1 MMFNKLVKTL
11 CGGDC
16 VGIVRRSFVRAALK
30 ALWSSLKALWSC
42 LTSCTVITVSEG
54 SAGNAKVPPCG
65 FLQDILQI
73 LQLPKHAGKCQLHC
87 KLNPRTAA
95 PWFCLM

>member
-1 MMFNKLVKTL
+1 MFNKLVKTL

-30 ALWSSLKALWSC
+30 ALWSCS
-42 LTSCTVITVSEG
+42 TSCTVITVSED
-54 SAGNAKVPPCG
+54 SAGNAKVAPCG
-65 FLQDILQI
+65 FLQDVLQK